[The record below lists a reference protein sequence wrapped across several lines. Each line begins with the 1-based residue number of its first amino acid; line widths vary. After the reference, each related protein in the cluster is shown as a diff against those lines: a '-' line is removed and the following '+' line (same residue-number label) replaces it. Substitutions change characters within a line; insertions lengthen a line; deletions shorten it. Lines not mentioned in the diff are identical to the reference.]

1 MRGYDA
7 GREAHRSARATG
19 KMQRG
24 RWKGRR
30 SAGIKRTAASQ
41 AEWPERHRL
50 YIIHLFGEAVTVA
63 G

>member
-7 GREAHRSARATG
+7 GREA
-19 KMQRG
+19 QRG